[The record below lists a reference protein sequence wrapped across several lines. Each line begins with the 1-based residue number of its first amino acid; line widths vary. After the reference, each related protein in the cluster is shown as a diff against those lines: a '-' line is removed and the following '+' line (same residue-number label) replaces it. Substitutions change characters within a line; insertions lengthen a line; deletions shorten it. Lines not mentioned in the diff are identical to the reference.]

1 MGAGLVC
8 DIRIC
13 LDLRAGPDLRC
24 AHLIRIGRERESQ
37 DVVTFF
43 LLYYQE
49 AARRW
54 ESMIPTLQIYLPI
67 ALCQLS
73 DYNRALKLLACMQK
87 KAEEE
92 AILVWRQKPRADKT
106 VDALKE
112 TLFQTK
118 KSDPTSAKGAGGT
131 RCRKKYEAYER
142 IWREKGES

>member
-24 AHLIRIGRERESQ
+24 AHLIRLVEKGESQ

-73 DYNRALKLLACMQK
+73 DYNRALKLLACNAK
-87 KAEEE
+87 KAGKKKP
-92 AILVWRQKPRADKT
+92 IIWYGRQKPSGR
-106 VDALKE
+106 
-112 TLFQTK
+112 QN
-118 KSDPTSAKGAGGT
+118 SGT
-131 RCRKKYEAYER
+131 H
-142 IWREKGES
+142 